1 MDLPS
6 FPLWQQTALPPS
18 GARPGPRPPRRRA
31 ERSAATLER
40 ELRRARETA
49 RRARDTVAQG
59 LVLSF
64 FVAVPLGWSFLQST
78 LLAGDPRVQEACPT
92 LTSFLSPA
100 LRNDVEAGRASG
112 ALSPDEKRMINL
124 RVCDPA
130 TRLLVEPL
138 LRGVS
143 DLQELQDMAHG
154 RGATLAGA
162 DPRAALPSLLG
173 GL

>member
-6 FPLWQQTALPPS
+6 FPLWQQAALRPS
-18 GARPGPRPPRRRA
+18 GARLGPRPPRRRT

-40 ELRRARETA
+40 
-49 RRARDTVAQG
+49 
-59 LVLSF
+59 
-64 FVAVPLGWSFLQST
+64 
-78 LLAGDPRVQEACPT
+78 
-92 LTSFLSPA
+92 
-100 LRNDVEAGRASG
+100 ASG
-112 ALSPDEKRMINL
+112 ALSPEERRMVNL

-162 DPRAALPSLLG
+162 DPRTALPSLLG